1 MANVQERTGE
11 AILSKAKKISEGT
24 MARPLL
30 QLTKIGMLCR
40 FYTRAVLHL
49 MHSWQ
54 GFDLCMSGVCES
66 GKAHVLADASR
77 KRDLIV
83 RAGLV
88 STILNLPTLGVCPA
102 LFAFVGCAVCMSW
115 EIEPARY
122 KEVGMW
128 GCS

>member
-88 STILNLPTLGVCPA
+88 STILEFTYPRCLSRAVRICWMCCLHELGD
-102 LFAFVGCAVCMSW
+102 
-115 EIEPARY
+115 
-122 KEVGMW
+122 
-128 GCS
+128 